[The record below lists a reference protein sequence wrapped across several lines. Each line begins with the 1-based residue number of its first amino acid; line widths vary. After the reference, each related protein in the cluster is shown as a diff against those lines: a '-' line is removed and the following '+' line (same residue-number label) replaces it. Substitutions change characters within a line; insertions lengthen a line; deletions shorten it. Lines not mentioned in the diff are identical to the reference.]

1 MQKSEDSR
9 AATTAHRK
17 VKSST
22 TLNRKY
28 VRRPS
33 KSPDGMIPVKRSSK
47 IKRFDVQMIEKENKA
62 EQKIAPATVHPIQKT
77 AIKRMQNRSQK
88 PVVSKMTAKEL
99 KDQAIKKA
107 LADAAK
113 MKEMNDEGIESKDVS
128 KKMHFG
134 VGRVVLALSC
144 AAVAVLAIV
153 YFVNLNMPDI
163 SIRVAAMQTGIE
175 ASFPSYVPK
184 EFNVSSIMS
193 EDGKVVI
200 SFRDNENDKSFS
212 LTEESSSWDS
222 SALLN
227 NFVKNEYGEDYAI
240 IKEQGLT
247 IYIGNSGAAWV
258 NGGMMYKINATED
271 VLSKKQISSIA
282 TSL

>member
-33 KSPDGMIPVKRSSK
+33 RSSDGMVSVRRSSK
-47 IKRFDVQMIEKENKA
+47 IKHFDARMVEKKSKV

-77 AIKRMQNRSQK
+77 AIKRMQSRSQQ
-88 PVVSKMTAKEL
+88 PMVSKMTAKEL

-107 LADAAK
+107 LADASR
-113 MKEMNDEGIESKDVS
+113 MKEMDSEKMESTDVF

-144 AAVAVLAIV
+144 AVVAVLAIV

-175 ASFPSYVPK
+175 ASYPSYIPK
-184 EFNVSSIMS
+184 EFSVSSIMS

-200 SFRDNENDKSFS
+200 SFKNNENDSSFS

-227 NFVKNEYGEDYAI
+227 NFVKNEYGEDYAT

-247 IYIGNSGAAWV
+247 IYIGNNGAVWV
-258 NGGMMYKINATED
+258 NGGMMYKINAAED

-282 TSL
+282 ASL